1 MVPMARHFRFKRS
14 DRVGD
19 MIHREVSDMLIRG
32 IKDPRTSLVTIT
44 AVRISDDLKMAQVY
58 FSVRG
63 GEEDRQRSSEGL
75 DSAKGFIKREI
86 GRRLRLKY
94 VPDIVFKFDPSLEYA
109 DRIDRLIKGI
119 HEEEDTCE
127 EQ

>member
-44 AVRISDDLKMAQVY
+44 AVRVSDDLKMAQVY